1 MSMPV
6 DRSIFSKAFPLG
18 MQAGELQ
25 LARNACRKARPL
37 RIRLA
42 YQRPDRQDTGASL
55 GRVLRLA
62 TFTPRWTKLA
72 ASPGPLL
79 PSIS

>member
-1 MSMPV
+1 MSMP
-6 DRSIFSKAFPLG
+6 SIAPFFLTPSPLG
-18 MQAGELQ
+18 MQTGELQ
-25 LARNACRKARPL
+25 LSRNACRKARPL

-79 PSIS
+79 PYIP